1 MIPTIDL
8 NVYEWMM
15 VRDYIDREWQREKV
29 FAVYGDSGQCLGTY
43 NERLNCNGNP
53 YTWNFSRPIEK
64 KILPLESAFDIPS
77 WCFGEFM
84 EMESGEPGGHLS
96 RIEDENRLKIIG
108 PMSFTLDYLA
118 ENKAYI
124 ERDGFGRFNLY
135 REVEE

>member
-15 VRDYIDREWQREKV
+15 VRDYIDRKWQKEKV
-29 FAVYGDSGQCLGTY
+29 FAVFSDNQQCWGTY
-43 NERLNCNGNP
+43 NERLDCSGNL
-53 YTWNFSRPIEK
+53 YCWNFSRPIEK

-77 WCFGEFM
+77 WCFGCLI

-96 RIEDENRLKIIG
+96 RIKDKNGLITK
-108 PMSFTLDYLA
+108 PMFFTLDYLA

-124 ERDGFGRFNLY
+124 TRDGFGRFNLY
-135 REVEE
+135 REVEG